1 VPHPALAAA
10 CAALLAGVLAARE
23 RLHRFAT
30 HWLSEQELHDG
41 LLLSALG
48 LVLLPLLPAEP
59 LSWMGEL
66 SPRRVLMLVI
76 VILLMQAGGH
86 VAQRLLGARA
96 GLATSGLL
104 GGFVSSTA
112 TISAMGGMARQGQAS
127 LRAALCS
134 AILSTA
140 ATWLQVLLMASVASP
155 QAVGLL
161 WPLTLVGVA
170 MPLCLGGALWWWGGE
185 QSPTPPAQAGEHVLR
200 PREALMVTALLV
212 GGAVL
217 VNVARQYGVNGLLLG
232 TAVAALA
239 DAHAPMASLLAIFEA
254 GRLPLHELTMG
265 LLVAITVNAGTRSMV
280 AAVSG
285 GGRFGLGVSA
295 ALALNVASAWAWV
308 WWVKA

>member
-1 VPHPALAAA
+1 
-10 CAALLAGVLAARE
+10 
-23 RLHRFAT
+23 
-30 HWLSEQELHDG
+30 
-41 LLLSALG
+41 
-48 LVLLPLLPAEP
+48 
-59 LSWMGEL
+59 
-66 SPRRVLMLVI
+66 
-76 VILLMQAGGH
+76 
-86 VAQRLLGARA
+86 
-96 GLATSGLL
+96 
-104 GGFVSSTA
+104 
-112 TISAMGGMARQGQAS
+112 
-127 LRAALCS
+127 
-134 AILSTA
+134 
-140 ATWLQVLLMASVASP
+140 
-155 QAVGLL
+155 
-161 WPLTLVGVA
+161 
-170 MPLCLGGALWWWGGE
+170 
-185 QSPTPPAQAGEHVLR
+185 
-200 PREALMVTALLV
+200 MVTALLV